1 MTSLDHLSPLGPS
14 ILPGLPGLPGAAP
27 RRRRA
32 SPFATAALA
41 AAALLA
47 CACDA
52 AILPSDSGQDAMS
65 ELTLAARSD
74 LSAETAAAADPATW
88 APLAAP
94 AAYGASPVS
103 GFADLHFHMMSE
115 AAFGGGWLHGK
126 HDGPGALDDCDGGM
140 PESDH
145 ARVRQDLSGLLASCP
160 QSTMLDFA
168 SNGALSA
175 LLGIGGGVLGSE
187 AIGKT
192 EGTQGDTG
200 LHLQRKRLSEGWP
213 RWDTIAHQQG
223 HVSWLRSAH
232 DRGLSLIVMSAVS
245 YDWLCSI
252 LPEQNRERACDEM
265 ADVDLQLQMTHAL
278 VARNAGWMEIA
289 LSPAHARQIVGAGK
303 LAVVL
308 SIEAS
313 HLFGRDVDAARM
325 RAQLDKYQ
333 ALGVRTLQPVHQVDN
348 AFSGAALHNPIF
360 QFAQYTETC
369 FIDTDCGATLA
380 GVTLGMDVDASCNNM
395 RGLTPLG
402 EQLVGEMMDR
412 GMLIDVAHM
421 SERGVD
427 RVFDLARARDY
438 YPMYVSHGH
447 FREIMGPKVAE
458 TEKSTPARVI
468 RMLRQTGGMFG
479 LRTAHDETKQFT
491 RSSVEN
497 SCQGSSRS
505 FAQAYDYGRLGLK
518 VPMAFGADLNGF
530 IQQTRPRFGEDGA
543 CSAAF
548 QAEADCQA
556 WEQREQG
563 PGPLG
568 TEFDEKGLAHEGMLP
583 DLVADLERLGVDTT
597 GLRSSTESFLRMWE
611 RAAGPRAGMAD
622 PAADMDEGGVAPF
635 VPAEERELAYPT
647 KCGAA
652 YCPGFQEL
660 GGGCRFDEECESGQC
675 TAVACNA
682 IPGRCVCNDDADCD
696 DSVAYC
702 ALKTPGIG
710 GDNEC
715 VPDKGDHAVCTRD
728 GQCASGR
735 CGGLIA
741 GAGWCYTPGSK
752 AIGQGCRVN
761 EECPSNRCGDLT
773 QTCLCRSDAH
783 CGASQ
788 FCGWGTNEGEC
799 VNKRGRGAACT
810 KDNQCQSGNCRF
822 LFCR

>member
-1 MTSLDHLSPLGPS
+1 MTCPDDRLTRALSTRPGP
-14 ILPGLPGLPGAAP
+14 AP
-27 RRRRA
+27 RARRRRWPR
-32 SPFATAALA
+32 PFATAALA
-41 AAALLA
+41 ALALA
-47 CACDA
+47 TSACDPGT
-52 AILPSDSGQDAMS
+52 PSPPGEQGAPGD
-65 ELTLAARSD
+65 LARSASLG
-74 LSAETAAAADPATW
+74 LSASAATEAGAAAALPV
-88 APLAAP
+88 PAP
-94 AAYGASPVS
+94 AALGGAPVS

-115 AAFGGGWLHGK
+115 EAFGGGWLHGK
-126 HDGPGALDDCDGGM
+126 HDGAGALDDCDGGS
-140 PESDH
+140 PGSDH
-145 ARVRQDLSGLLASCP
+145 ARVRQGLSGLLDHCP
-160 QSTMLDFA
+160 QSAMLDLA
-168 SNGALSA
+168 SGGALSA
-175 LLGIGGGVLGSE
+175 LLGLGGGIGGSE
-187 AIGKT
+187 VIGQT
-192 EGTQGDTG
+192 EGTSGDTG
-200 LHLQRKRLSEGWP
+200 LHLGRKRFSEGWP

-223 HVSWLRSAH
+223 HVSWLREAH

-252 LPEQNRERACDEM
+252 LPEQNRQRACDEM
-265 ADVDLQLQMTHAL
+265 VDVDLQIQMTHAL
-278 VARNAGWMEIA
+278 AARNAGWMEVA
-289 LSPAHARQIVGAGK
+289 LSPAHARQIIGAGK

-313 HLFGRDVDAARM
+313 HLFGRDVDAAKM
-325 RAQLDKYQ
+325 RAQLARYH
-333 ALGVRTLQPVHQVDN
+333 ALGVRTLQPVHQTDN
-348 AFSGAALHNPIF
+348 AFGGAALHNPIF
-360 QFAQYTETC
+360 QLAQYTENC

-380 GVTLGMDVDASCNNM
+380 GITLGMDVDASCRNV

-402 EQLVGEMMDR
+402 EALVGEMMDR
-412 GMLIDVAHM
+412 GMLLDVAHL

-427 RVFDLARARDY
+427 RVFELARARDY
-438 YPMYVSHGH
+438 YPIYISHGH
-447 FREIMGPKVAE
+447 FREIMARAVAE
-458 TEKSTPARVI
+458 KEKSTPARVI
-468 RMLRQTGGMFG
+468 RMLRQTGGIFG
-479 LRTAHDETKQFT
+479 LRTAHDETRQYS

-505 FAQAYDYGRLGLK
+505 FAQAYEYGRLGLK

-583 DLVADLERLGVDTT
+583 DLLADLDRLGVDTT

-611 RAAGPRAGMAD
+611 RAQGPRAGMAD
-622 PAADMDEGGVAPF
+622 PATDLDESGIAPF
-635 VPAEERELAYPT
+635 APAEERESAYPT

-652 YCPGFQEL
+652 YCPGFQVL
-660 GGGCRFDEECESGQC
+660 GGSCRFDEECESGQC

-682 IPGRCVCNDDADCD
+682 IPGRCVCNDDADCGD
-696 DSVAYC
+696 GLRC
-702 ALKTPGIG
+702 ARKTPGVG
-710 GDNEC
+710 GDNACE
-715 VPDKGDHAVCTRD
+715 PKKAEHQLCTRD
-728 GQCASGR
+728 SECASGR

-741 GAGWCYTPGSK
+741 GAGFCYTPGSK
-752 AIGQGCRVN
+752 TIGQGCRVN

-783 CGASQ
+783 CAAGQ

-799 VNKRGRGAACT
+799 VDKRGRGAACT
-810 KDNQCQSGNCRF
+810 KDNQCASGNCRF

>member
-1 MTSLDHLSPLGPS
+1 MD
-14 ILPGLPGLPGAAP
+14 
-27 RRRRA
+27 
-32 SPFATAALA
+32 
-41 AAALLA
+41 
-47 CACDA
+47 
-52 AILPSDSGQDAMS
+52 
-65 ELTLAARSD
+65 ELTLSAWSD
-74 LSAETAAAADPATW
+74 LSAGMAASAASTSLPAAAAPG
-88 APLAAP
+88 AA
-94 AAYGASPVS
+94 PVS

-115 AAFGGGWLHGK
+115 EAFGGGWLHGK
-126 HDGPGALDDCDGGM
+126 HDGPGALDDCDGGI
-140 PESDH
+140 PQSDH
-145 ARVRQDLSGLLASCP
+145 ARLRQNLSELLDRCP

-175 LLGIGGGVLGSE
+175 LVGLGGGVVGSE
-187 AIGKT
+187 AMGKID
-192 EGTQGDTG
+192 GTQGDTG
-200 LHLQRKRLSEGWP
+200 LHLGRSEFGDGWP

-223 HVSWLRSAH
+223 HVDWLRSAH
-232 DRGLSLIVMSAVS
+232 ERGLNLMVMSAVS
-245 YDWLCSI
+245 FDWLCSI
-252 LPEQNRERACDEM
+252 LPEQNRERPCDEM
-265 ADVDLQLQMTHAL
+265 ADVDLQIQMTHAL

-289 LSPAHARQIVGAGK
+289 LSPAHARQIIGAGK
-303 LAVVL
+303 LAIVL

-325 RAQLDKYQ
+325 RAQLDRYH

-348 AFSGAALHNPIF
+348 PFGGAALHNPIL

-380 GVTLGMDVDASCNNM
+380 GVTLGMDVDAECNNT

-402 EQLVGEMMDR
+402 EQLIGEMMNR

-421 SERGVD
+421 AERGVN
-427 RVFDLARARDY
+427 RVFELAQARSY
-438 YPMYVSHGH
+438 YPIYISHGH
-447 FREIMGPKVAE
+447 FREIMGPSVAE

-468 RMLRQTGGMFG
+468 RMLRQTGGIFG
-479 LRTAHDETKQFT
+479 LRTAHDETKQYT
-491 RSSVEN
+491 RSAVEN
-497 SCQGSSRS
+497 TCQGSSRS

-518 VPMAFGADLNGF
+518 IPMAFGADLNGF

-548 QAEADCQA
+548 RAEADCQA
-556 WEQREQG
+556 RDEREQG

-568 TEFDEKGLAHEGMLP
+568 TGFDEKGLAHMGMLP
-583 DLVADLERLGVDTT
+583 DLLADLDRLGVDTSA
-597 GLRSSTESFLRMWE
+597 LRSSAESFLRMWE
-611 RAAGPRAGMAD
+611 RAQGPRAGMAD
-622 PAADMDEGGVAPF
+622 PATDMDEGGIAPF
-635 VPAEERELAYPT
+635 AAAEERELAYPT

-660 GGGCRFDEECESGQC
+660 GGSCRFNEECESGQC

-696 DSVAYC
+696 DSRSYC
-702 ALKTPGIG
+702 AMKTPGVG

-715 VPDKGDHAVCTRD
+715 VPDKGDHATCTRD

-773 QTCLCRSDAH
+773 QTCLCRQDSH
-783 CGASQ
+783 CGANQ
-788 FCGWGTNEGEC
+788 FCGWGANEGEC
-799 VNKRGRGAACT
+799 VNKRSRGAACT